1 VFKKIVVPLDGS
13 DVAECALEGIKRVTG
28 EGGEVVLLRVI
39 EPPDNFVSAQISPDM
54 LRKAEKQ
61 AASASTKYLDS
72 VAERLQ
78 AMGVNVRTEVIW
90 GRPAE
95 GIVDYARGKKADL
108 IILSTHGR
116 SGLGRLAF
124 GSVADKVMRTAS
136 LPVLIVRPMDQKC

>member
-1 VFKKIVVPLDGS
+1 MFNKIVVPLDGS

-39 EPPDNFVSAQISPDM
+39 EPPDNFVSAQISADQ
-54 LRKAEKQ
+54 LRKAEKM
-61 AASASTKYLDS
+61 AASESNKYLTA

-78 AMGVNVRTEVIW
+78 AMGVNAKSEVIW

-108 IILSTHGR
+108 IIISTHGR

-124 GSVADKVMRTAS
+124 GSVADRVMRTATM
-136 LPVLIVRPMDQKC
+136 PVLIVRPMDKKC